1 MSTISIISLVTA
13 GVMLLIN
20 VYVLGERQGYEKGF
34 NDGRFKAN
42 LEDIPKRIFRYTNK
56 EDEK

>member
-1 MSTISIISLVTA
+1 MSTIKIISLVTA
-13 GVMLLIN
+13 GVVLLIN
-20 VYVLGERQGYEKGF
+20 TYFLGERQGYEKGF
-34 NDGRFKAN
+34 DDGRFKAM